1 MRQQAGERRY
11 CRYRFSARRM
21 RLILAEQSSEMRR
34 KTHNKKKEKISQT
47 DVSFVCTQ
55 KPVCIYY
62 FFVVVVVVCV
72 CMCAVRSRLCGGRLL
87 RTLIKQVNKAGRST
101 SDVLTKKNKKKN
113 TEYVSRIYFRKEKE
127 GKKKKRWKKKKR
139 KPIKTM

>member
-55 KPVCIYY
+55 KPVCIY
-62 FFVVVVVVCV
+62 FFVVVVCV

-101 SDVLTKKNKKKN
+101 SDVLTKKNIKKN
-113 TEYVSRIYFRKEKE
+113 TEYVSIIYSE
-127 GKKKKRWKKKKR
+127 KKKKVKKKKSER
-139 KPIKTM
+139 KKKGNL